1 MFDRLA
7 ALAVRRPKIVLLVT
21 ALLVIW
27 ALVYGAD
34 VLSGLKQG
42 GQTDANS
49 GSARG
54 AAVLDSD
61 FAAGHP
67 NLVLLVRAPGSVD
80 EPAVTAAG
88 NQLAQRLAAEP
99 GVAAVSSYWQ
109 VKAPPMRSDDGTS
122 ALILARLSGD
132 ESQSSAAADRLTEVY
147 QGDQGA
153 LKVEIGG
160 SAAVRS
166 ELTNTVRGDIST
178 AEIIGIPLV
187 ALVLILV
194 LRSFFA
200 ALLPLIVGFF
210 AVLGTNAA
218 LKLLSEFTDVSIFA
232 LNLATGLSLGLAA
245 DYGLFIVKRF
255 REEKRRTG
263 DVSTAMRITMNT
275 AGRTVLYS
283 SLTVAVAVS
292 SMLVFPMYFL
302 RSFAYAGVS
311 VVLLA
316 AAGALVALPAALVLM
331 GSWLDKWDFT
341 RGFVWVGRKLRRR
354 APAPAVSGPG
364 GVAAKESWWHRAA
377 VIVMARAGLFTV
389 LSTGLLLILGAPVL
403 HLNIGLPDDRTLPSS
418 AVPHIVQQ
426 TLRDDFS
433 SVATNDIAVVLPDVD
448 PRARTAEIAD
458 YAARLSRLPGVVAVD
473 SVAGR
478 AVHGTA
484 TPPNPLS
491 QRFAAQDAT
500 YLAVSTDIEAVSTEG
515 QDLVERVRAE
525 PTPFTTTYVAG
536 ASADL
541 LDARTGLVD
550 RAPLALG
557 IIVATTL
564 IVLFLLTGGVLIAIN
579 AVLMNFLSLS
589 AIFGVLVWIF
599 QDGNLAGLLGFQVT
613 GWVDVSLLVLLFCV
627 AFGVSMD
634 YEVFLLSRM
643 KEEYVRTR
651 DNYKAIVYGIEK
663 TGGIVTAA
671 ALITS
676 IVFLAM
682 VTAHV
687 THIKMFGLGLGLA
700 MLLDATVVRTLL
712 VPALM
717 RLAGNANWWAPRPL
731 RAVYDRFGLKEEDT
745 VAEPAA
751 AEAVGAERIPIGR

>member
-7 ALAVRRPKIVLLVT
+7 RLAVRRPKLVLIAT
-21 ALLVIW
+21 ALLVVG
-27 ALVYGAD
+27 ALLYGMN

-42 GQTDANS
+42 GQTDPAS

-54 AAVLDSD
+54 AEVLDTQ
-61 FAAGHP
+61 FGAGHP
-67 NLVLLVRAPGSVD
+67 NLVLLVRADRPVD
-80 EPAVTAAG
+80 DPAVAAAATR
-88 NQLAQRLAAEP
+88 LAARLAAEP
-99 GVAAVSSYWQ
+99 EVAGVSSYWQ
-109 VKAPPMRSDDGTS
+109 VKAPPLRSDDGRT
-122 ALILARLSGD
+122 ALIVARLAGD
-132 ESQSSAAADRLTEVY
+132 QNKAAAAVDRIAPQYRGT
-147 QGDQGA
+147 QGSLRVQ
-153 LKVEIGG
+153 IGG
-160 SAAVRS
+160 EAAVRS
-166 ELTNTVRGDIST
+166 ELTKTVRGDIST
-178 AEIIGIPLV
+178 AEAIGIPLV
-187 ALVLILV
+187 ALILILV

-210 AVLGTNAA
+210 SVLGTNAA

-255 REEKRRTG
+255 REERRRG
-263 DVSTAMRITMNT
+263 LDVETAMRITMNT

-316 AAGALVALPAALVLM
+316 ALGALVALPSALVLL
-331 GSWLDKWDFT
+331 GRGLDRWDFT
-341 RGFVWVGRKLRRR
+341 RAFVWVGRRFRRR
-354 APAPAVSGPG
+354 RPAF
-364 GVAAKESWWHRAA
+364 AAAAETTDSWWRRAA
-377 VIVMARAGLFTV
+377 LVVMRRPLFFTASSAFV
-389 LSTGLLLILGAPVL
+389 LLLLGTPFL
-403 HLNIGLPDDRTLPSS
+403 HLNIGLPDDRTLP
-418 AVPHIVQQ
+418 ATAEPHVVQQ
-426 TLRDDFS
+426 TLRDGFS
-433 SVATNDIAVVLPDVD
+433 SVATNEVDVVISGGNPAA
-448 PRARTAEIAD
+448 RATDIAD
-458 YAARLSRLPGVVAVD
+458 YAAELSTVAGVVAVD
-473 SVAGR
+473 SIAGR
-478 AVHGTA
+478 HVNGAA

-491 QRFAAQDAT
+491 KRFASANST
-500 YLAVSTDIEAVSTEG
+500 YLAVSTDIEGVSTDG
-515 QDLVERVRAE
+515 QNLVKRIRAV
-525 PTPFTTTYVAG
+525 PSPFHAQVTGT
-536 ASADL
+536 SAEL
-541 LDARTGLVD
+541 LDARTGLLD
-550 RAPLALG
+550 RMPLALA

-564 IVLFLLTGGVLIAIN
+564 IVLFLLTGGVLIAVN
-579 AVLMNFLSLS
+579 AVVMNFLSLS
-589 AIFGVLVWIF
+589 ATFGALVWIF
-599 QDGNLAGLLGFQVT
+599 QDGHLAGLLGFQVT

-651 DNYKAIVYGIEK
+651 DNHTAIAYGIEK

-700 MLLDATVVRTLL
+700 MLLDATLVRTVL

-717 RLAGNANWWAPRPL
+717 RLAGAANWWAPRPL
-731 RAVYDRFGLKEEDT
+731 RAIYDRFGLKEEDT
-745 VAEPAA
+745 GSGPAPMPTVPRQQVA
-751 AEAVGAERIPIGR
+751 IPTRR

>member
-7 ALAVRRPKIVLLVT
+7 MLAVRRPRLVLLVT
-21 ALLVIW
+21 ALLVIG
-27 ALVYGAD
+27 AVLYGAG

-42 GQTDANS
+42 GQTDPSS
-49 GSARG
+49 GSAKG
-54 AAVLDSD
+54 AAVLDSE

-67 NLVLLVRAPGSVD
+67 NIVLLVRSDKSVD
-80 EPAVTAAG
+80 DPAVAEDGGRLAA
-88 NQLAQRLAAEP
+88 RLAAEP
-99 GVAAVSSYWQ
+99 DVSAVTSYWQ
-109 VKAPPMRSDDGTS
+109 VKAPPLRSEDGRT
-122 ALILARLSGD
+122 ALIVARL
-132 ESQSSAAADRLTEVY
+132 A
-147 QGDQGA
+147 GDQSKASATVKEIAPRYRGTQGS
-153 LKVEIGG
+153 LQVQIGG
-160 SAAVRS
+160 EAAVRS
-166 ELTNTVRGDIST
+166 ELTDTVRGDIDM
-178 AEIIGIPLV
+178 AEAIGIPLV

-200 ALLPLIVGFF
+200 ALMPLIVGFF
-210 AVLGTNAA
+210 SVLGTNAM
-218 LKLLSEFTDVSIFA
+218 LKLLSQFTDVSIFA

-255 REEKRRTG
+255 REERRRG
-263 DVSTAMRITMNT
+263 RDVETAMRITMNT

-316 AAGALVALPAALVLM
+316 ALGAMVALPSALVLL
-331 GSWLDKWDFT
+331 GRGLDMWDFT
-341 RGFVWVGRKLRRR
+341 RAFVWVGRKFRGRR
-354 APAPAVSGPG
+354 AVVAVAENK
-364 GVAAKESWWHRAA
+364 VSWWRRAA
-377 VIVMARAGLFTV
+377 LVVMRRPVLFTASSALV
-389 LSTGLLLILGAPVL
+389 LLLLGAPFL

-418 AVPHIVQQ
+418 SEPHIVQQ
-426 TLRDDFS
+426 SLRDDFS
-433 SVATNDIAVVLPDVD
+433 SVATNQVDVVVSGVSPTA
-448 PRARTAEIAD
+448 RAADIAD
-458 YAARLSRLPGVVAVD
+458 YASRLSTVPGVVAVD

-478 AVHGTA
+478 HVNGTA
-484 TPPNPLS
+484 SPPNPQS
-491 QRFAAQDAT
+491 ARFGSADST
-500 YLAVSTDIEAVSTEG
+500 YLAISTDIEGVSTEG
-515 QDLVERVRAE
+515 QNLVKRIRAV
-525 PTPFTTTYVAG
+525 PAPFETEVAG

-541 LDARTGLVD
+541 LDARTSMLD
-550 RAPLALG
+550 RMPLALG
-557 IIVATTL
+557 IIVVTTL

-579 AVLMNFLSLS
+579 AVIMNFLSLS
-589 AIFGVLVWIF
+589 ATFGALVWIF
-599 QDGNLAGLLGFQVT
+599 QDGHLAGLLGFQVT

-651 DNYKAIVYGIEK
+651 DNFAAVSYGIEK

-700 MLLDATVVRTLL
+700 MLLDATVVRTVL

-717 RLAGNANWWAPRPL
+717 RLTGPANWWAPKPL
-731 RAVYDRFGLKEEDT
+731 RAIYDKFGLKEEDT
-745 VAEPAA
+745 YSDPAPAESTRPEQVAT
-751 AEAVGAERIPIGR
+751 RT

>member
-7 ALAVRRPKIVLLVT
+7 GLAVRRPKLVLIAT
-21 ALLVIW
+21 ALLVVG
-27 ALVYGAD
+27 ALLYGMN
-34 VLSGLKQG
+34 VLTGLKQG
-42 GQTDANS
+42 GQTDPAS

-54 AAVLDSD
+54 AEVLNTQ
-61 FAAGHP
+61 FGAGHP
-67 NLVLLVRAPGSVD
+67 NVVLLVHADQPVD
-80 EPAVTAAG
+80 DPAVAAEG
-88 NQLAQRLAAEP
+88 VRLAERLAAEP
-99 GVAAVSSYWQ
+99 EVAGVSSYWQ
-109 VKAPPMRSDDGTS
+109 VKAPPLRSDDGHT
-122 ALILARLSGD
+122 ALIVARLAGD
-132 ESQSSAAADRLTEVY
+132 QNKAAAAVDRIAPRYRGT
-147 QGDQGA
+147 QGNLRVQ
-153 LKVEIGG
+153 VGG
-160 SAAVRS
+160 EAAVRS
-166 ELTNTVRGDIST
+166 ELTKTVRGDIST
-178 AEIIGIPLV
+178 AEAIGIPLV
-187 ALVLILV
+187 ALILILV

-210 AVLGTNAA
+210 SVLGTNAA

-255 REEKRRTG
+255 REERRRG
-263 DVSTAMRITMNT
+263 QDVETAMRITMNT

-316 AAGALVALPAALVLM
+316 ALGALVALPSALVLM
-331 GSWLDKWDFT
+331 GRGLDMWDFT
-341 RGFVWVGRKLRRR
+341 RAFVWVGRKFRRR
-354 APAPAVSGPG
+354 PG
-364 GVAAKESWWHRAA
+364 LASAAGTTPSWWRRAA
-377 VIVMARAGLFTV
+377 LVVMRRPLFFTASSA
-389 LSTGLLLILGAPVL
+389 LILLLLGTPFL
-403 HLNIGLPDDRTLPSS
+403 HLNIGLPDDRTLPST
-418 AVPHIVQQ
+418 AEPHLVQQ

-433 SVATNDIAVVLPDVD
+433 SVATNEVDVVLPGVNAAA
-448 PRARTAEIAD
+448 RATDIAD
-458 YAARLSRLPGVVAVD
+458 YALRLSEVPGVVAVD

-478 AVHGTA
+478 HVNGAA

-491 QRFAAQDAT
+491 KRFASADST
-500 YLAVSTDIEAVSTEG
+500 YLAVSTDIEGVSTDG
-515 QDLVERVRAE
+515 QDLVKRIRAV
-525 PTPFTTTYVAG
+525 PTSFGTQVTGT
-536 ASADL
+536 SAEL
-541 LDARTGLVD
+541 LDARTGLLD
-550 RAPLALG
+550 RMPLALG

-579 AVLMNFLSLS
+579 AVVMNFLSLS
-589 AIFGVLVWIF
+589 ATFGALVWIF
-599 QDGNLAGLLGFQVT
+599 QDGHLAGLLGFQVT

-651 DNYKAIVYGIEK
+651 DNTTAIAYGIEK

-700 MLLDATVVRTLL
+700 MLLDATLVRTVL

-717 RLAGNANWWAPRPL
+717 RLAGPANWWAPRPL
-731 RAVYDRFGLKEEDT
+731 RAIYDKFGLKEEDT
-745 VAEPAA
+745 FSAPPTAA
-751 AEAVGAERIPIGR
+751 AVPREQLGVPTRL